1 MGRLDRDGTVL
12 RRDDLE
18 VSVMDDDEV
27 TEDLRL
33 ISKLSKSSR
42 WEITPRVRRKV
53 METLEA
59 GLDCADPAVALKAVD
74 LLMKADALNL
84 AAEKVDGGGEE
95 VEGKVVLLLPP
106 NGTERK

>member
-1 MGRLDRDGTVL
+1 MD
-12 RRDDLE
+12 
-18 VSVMDDDEV
+18 DDDEV
-27 TEDLRL
+27 AEDLRL

-42 WEITPRVRRKV
+42 WEITPRIRRKV
-53 METLEA
+53 MDTIDA
-59 GLDCADPAVALKAVD
+59 GLDSADEAIAMKAVD
-74 LLMKADALNL
+74 LALKADALNL

>member
-1 MGRLDRDGTVL
+1 MD
-12 RRDDLE
+12 
-18 VSVMDDDEV
+18 DDDEV
-27 TEDLRL
+27 AEDLRL

-53 METLEA
+53 MDTIDA
-59 GLDCADPAVALKAVD
+59 GLDSADEAIAMKAVD
-74 LLMKADALNL
+74 LALKADALNL
-84 AAEKVDGGGEE
+84 AAEKVDGMGGEE